1 MNNKETFEKIEKILK
16 SAGSKIIEVS
26 DDPQKFK
33 AFGEEYM
40 EALCTVYDLN
50 EIKLTGIAITS
61 YHEVSKFLDTKLLS
75 KGLSNHTLFWH
86 YNMVLKAFM
95 ERIYIQACR
104 QYD

>member
-1 MNNKETFEKIEKILK
+1 MNNEVTIEKIEKILK
-16 SAGSKIIEVS
+16 SAGSNIVEASK
-26 DDPQKFK
+26 DPQTFK
-33 AFGEEYM
+33 AFGEEYL

-61 YHEVSKFLDTKLLS
+61 YHDVSNFLDNTLLTRS
-75 KGLSNHTLFWH
+75 LANRTLFWH
-86 YNMVLKAFM
+86 YNLVLKAFM